1 MKFICFGAG
10 AIGSYVGGSLLL
22 SGNEVV
28 FVERAERIARFKENG
43 IRIEE
48 VSGQVHEISNFE
60 VVGDVADV
68 IHNRAFDAV
77 ILAVKSFDTQTLLDS
92 MKDIVDLLPPFI
104 SLQNGVENEKILE
117 TCLGSEKV
125 IPVSVCTAISR
136 SDSGSIKVE
145 KLRGIGIQD
154 GKSLSRPLFDAF
166 TSAGLKPQLI
176 ADGTAMKWSKM
187 ISNLLANASSAILDM
202 SPAEIFADAD
212 AFDLEVRQIRET
224 IAVMDAYGIPVVNIP
239 GVPVKLLAWGIKY
252 LPKPIQKPVLIKQV
266 GSGRGG
272 KMPSFHIDL
281 YAGNQQN
288 EVEYLNGAVVRFAE
302 QKNILVPVNSGYTKS
317 LTALA
322 RKELPLETYRKKPK
336 ALKEALLRTV
346 KQ

>member
-22 SGNEVV
+22 SGNEIV

-43 IRIEE
+43 IRIED
-48 VSGQVHEISNFE
+48 VSGQVHEILNFE
-60 VVGDVADV
+60 VVSDVADV
-68 IHNRAFDAV
+68 IRNRAFDAV
-77 ILAVKSFDTQTLLDS
+77 ILAVKSFDTQALLDS

-117 TCLGSEKV
+117 TCLGREKV

-154 GKSLSRPLFDAF
+154 GKSLSRPLFDTF

-176 ADGTAMKWSKM
+176 ADGTGMKWSKM

-202 SPAEIFADAD
+202 SPAEIFADD
-212 AFDLEVRQIRET
+212 VAFDLEVRQIKET

-239 GVPVKLLAWGIKY
+239 GVPVKLLAWGIKV
-252 LPKPIQKPVLIKQV
+252 LPKLILKPVLIKQV

-281 YAGNQQN
+281 YAGNPQN

-302 QKNILVPVNSGYTKS
+302 AKNIPVPVNSGYTKI
-317 LTALA
+317 LTSLA
-322 RKELPLETYRKKPK
+322 RKELPLDTYRKKPN
-336 ALKEALLRTV
+336 ALKEAILRTAN
-346 KQ
+346 Q